1 MKTFN
6 DIGIDSNLDWDRIEH
21 LMKIGIFAGLIALAG
36 DFVLGYGTCN
46 EGLTGFDQYFSR
58 YLTVSDLRV
67 ALSAFLGLIGI
78 PLESLCYFSIYRLI
92 VSKSESYAHKYRS
105 GLFGILI
112 FGALVHVVC
121 CITVAYGKLCYA
133 SNPVDAP
140 HQIITFALY
149 YLMPASVL
157 FFIFFIYA
165 SIIQWKAF
173 SKGYTPYP
181 KKCRIF
187 NLLMGILIIVFM
199 RLFGN
204 QAWAYAVST
213 GWISLGS
220 LFMFGGLLNHMKE
233 AKHGE

>member
-1 MKTFN
+1 MKEFN
-6 DIGIDSNLDWDRIEH
+6 SIGIDTHLDWKRISH
-21 LMKIGIFAGLIALAG
+21 LMKIGIFAGMIALAG

-46 EGLTGFDQYFSR
+46 EALTGFDQYFSR
-58 YLTVSDLRV
+58 YLTVSDTRI

-78 PLESLCYFSIYRLI
+78 PLESLCYFAIYRLI
-92 VSKSESYAHKYRS
+92 ASKSESYAHQYRS

-121 CITVAYGKLCYA
+121 CITVAYGKLCYM
-133 SNPVDAP
+133 SDPIEAP

-149 YLMPASVL
+149 YLMPASIL

-181 KKCRIF
+181 KKCKVF
-187 NLLMGILIIVFM
+187 NLLMGMLIVVSM
-199 RLFGN
+199 HCFGN

-213 GWISLGS
+213 GWISWGS
-220 LFMFGGLLNHMKE
+220 VFMFSGLLKHMKE
-233 AKHGE
+233 VKHGE